1 MPRRLTQQDHE
12 WRAMSEKDVQK
23 EVLAELEKYDWLR
36 SHHPDSRF
44 VQGRGL
50 PDIVSGLDPWVLFVE
65 CKREKKAKWYPD
77 QVRWREQLAMA
88 LPPIKY
94 MIAKPST
101 LPAVKRWIKWAS
113 DKELRKRLRVRVAEL
128 HALWML
134 GARGPVMAQ
143 FDREPIWRSPG
154 ER

>member
-1 MPRRLTQQDHE
+1 MARRLTQQDHE

-50 PDIVSGLDPWVLFVE
+50 PDVVSALVPWVLFVE

-77 QVRWREQLAMA
+77 QVRWRNHLAPA

-101 LPAVKRWIKWAS
+101 LPAVKQWIKWAS
-113 DKELRKRLRVRVAEL
+113 DSDLRARLARELYSL
-128 HALWML
+128 HALWRPL
-134 GARGPVMAQ
+134 GLEPVMAE
-143 FDREPIWRSPG
+143 FHREPIWRPPD
-154 ER
+154 EC